1 MSDSRQ
7 YFSGIAN
14 KFQQILEAH
23 MTIRHYVLI
32 SLILFL
38 ATGFGKNL
46 ERLSRTGLTNHELLD
61 IHLDGLTAYIPGGL
75 GGLNIVDL
83 SDPFNPQVIGEYHAA
98 GCDWGRIYAWA
109 TSGNYAYGTGRDC
122 GIHVIDV
129 SNLNSPQHVQTYHAG
144 GAIRYEHPAVQGSY
158 LFAARHQDGIEILSL
173 NNITPITVI
182 PTFNAWASLPDDSIL
197 YVADGSG
204 GLTII
209 NISNPAQPEQLASLP
224 TTGSARD
231 LDKNGN
237 FLFIA
242 VGADGV
248 DMIDVNDPSNP
259 LFIDNYNTTGFAS
272 RVAVSDSLVAVSDW
286 DDVEV
291 LSYLPTG
298 LELMA
303 YKNTGG
309 RVMAIAMNND
319 IVFSAEWNKFQTFR
333 INENLTVDIDF
344 STRKLEFPRVASG
357 NQGLANLI
365 VENTGSDYLAI
376 NDIQIQYSIFTIP
389 VPINPIAA
397 GDSLSLSVTYIPNGS
412 TWNSNAIFH
421 SNDTDESS
429 VSIRLIGNFPFGPMP
444 GDPAPNFDLAIVNG
458 SGNLSRDDLLGNPA
472 VIAFFTGW

>member
-1 MSDSRQ
+1 
-7 YFSGIAN
+7 
-14 KFQQILEAH
+14 
-23 MTIRHYVLI
+23 MTIRRYVLI
-32 SLILFL
+32 FLTLFL

-46 ERLSRTGLTNHELLD
+46 ERLSRTRLNNFELLD
-61 IHLDGLTAYIPGGL
+61 IHMDGLTAYISGGL

-83 SDPFNPQVIGEYHAA
+83 SDPFDPQVVGEYHAT

-109 TSGNYAYGTGRDC
+109 TSGNYAYGAGRDC

-129 SNLNSPQHVQTYHAG
+129 SNLSSPQHVQTYHAG
-144 GAIRYEHPAVQGSY
+144 GAIRYEHPVVQGRY
-158 LFAARHQDGIEILSL
+158 LFAARHQDGIEIISL
-173 NNITPITVI
+173 NNPNNITPITVI
-182 PTFNAWASLPDDSIL
+182 PTFNAWATLPDNSIL

-209 NISNPAQPEQLASLP
+209 NISNPAQPEQLANLS

-237 FLFIA
+237 FLFVA
-242 VGADGV
+242 VGADGI
-248 DMIDVNDPSNP
+248 DMIDVSDPSNP

-291 LSYLPTG
+291 LSYSPTG

-319 IVFSAEWNKFQTFR
+319 IVFSAEWNNFQTFR
-333 INENLTVDIDF
+333 INKNLSVDIDF
-344 STRKLEFPRVASG
+344 STRNLEFPRVANG
-357 NQGLANLI
+357 NQGLTNLI
-365 VENTGSDYLAI
+365 MENTGSDYLAI
-376 NDIQIQYSIFTIP
+376 NNIQIQQSIFTIP
-389 VPINPIAA
+389 VPTNPIAP
-397 GDSLSLSVTYIPNGS
+397 GGSLSLPVTYTPNGS

-429 VSIRLIGNFPFGPMP
+429 TSIRLTGNFPFGPMP
-444 GDPAPNFDLAIVNG
+444 GDQAPNFDLSIVNG